1 MNIKFT
7 YLYRDASNYKQHNEI
22 VFANPN
28 ELLIQKIQ
36 SAITENL
43 IDGNW
48 FVAKDWNVPD
58 LHFKEYAWDNE
69 MDHDWHEFAS
79 VEETNEP
86 VTLKISIEN
95 LIDLLSINSRK

>member
-7 YLYRDASNYKQHNEI
+7 YLYRDASNYKQHNEV

-28 ELLIQKIQ
+28 ELIIQKIQ
-36 SAITENL
+36 SSITENL
-43 IDGNW
+43 IDRNW

-58 LHFKEYAWDNE
+58 LHFKEYDWDNE
-69 MDHDWHEFAS
+69 MDHNWHEFAS

-95 LIDLLSINSRK
+95 LIDLLSINGRK